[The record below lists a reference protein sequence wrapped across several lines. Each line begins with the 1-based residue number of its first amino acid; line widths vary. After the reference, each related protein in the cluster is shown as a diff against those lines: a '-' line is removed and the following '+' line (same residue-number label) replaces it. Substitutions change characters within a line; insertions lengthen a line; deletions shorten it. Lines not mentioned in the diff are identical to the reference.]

1 MRPRIGFATRRLLER
16 AGRQVMV
23 PLTQTCCGQPG
34 YNSGDTQSA
43 KALALK
49 VMHEFEN
56 YDYVVAPFGSCAG
69 MIREH
74 YLELFSDSPQHQ
86 EEIKRVVQRTYEPT
100 DFLANVAKLESISD
114 PFNGTITYHDS
125 CSGLRELG
133 VKDQPHRL
141 LAKIPG
147 LKHRRCLRRRGTIRP
162 VCCMSRKCWL
172 ERERAEAGRFKPPEK
187 RSSFPLLTRS

>member
-34 YNSGDTQSA
+34 YNSGDRQSA

-56 YDYVVAPFGSCAG
+56 CVVAPSGSCAG

-74 YLELFSDSPQHQ
+74 YPELFSDSPQRQ
-86 EEIKRVVQRTYEPT
+86 EEIKRLVQRSYEPT

-114 PFNGTITYHDS
+114 PFNGTVYVS
-125 CSGLRELG
+125 
-133 VKDQPHRL
+133 RL
-141 LAKIPG
+141 LFGFARTRSQGSAAACLQKFRG
-147 LKHRRCLRRRGTIRP
+147 HKHRREAAPARRQ
-162 VCCMSRKCWL
+162 
-172 ERERAEAGRFKPPEK
+172 
-187 RSSFPLLTRS
+187 

>member
-34 YNSGDTQSA
+34 YNSGDRQSA

-56 YDYVVAPFGSCAG
+56 CDYVVAPSGSCAG
-69 MIREH
+69 MIRQH
-74 YLELFSDSPQHQ
+74 YPELFSDSPQRH
-86 EEIKRVVQRTYEPT
+86 EEIKRLVQRTYEPT

-114 PFNGTITYHDS
+114 PLNGIITTYQDS

-133 VKDQPHRL
+133 VKDQPRRL
-141 LAKIPG
+141 FAKNPG
-147 LKHRRCLRRRGTIRP
+147 LKHRRGAAPARRQ
-162 VCCMSRKCWL
+162 
-172 ERERAEAGRFKPPEK
+172 
-187 RSSFPLLTRS
+187 